1 MISSSSRLG
10 DFIVSFVLSALINV
24 IKSALKIKDT
34 VEYTEGDLI
43 QNELKS
49 LKKEIEHEL
58 QNREQ

>member
-1 MISSSSRLG
+1 MTDVI
-10 DFIVSFVLSALINV
+10 SALINV